1 MDAIRLFL
9 ADARTLAG
17 REAECL
23 PLLPPNR
30 RKEAA
35 AFRPEDARLLC
46 CAAGLLLR
54 GVLGV
59 TRDEDLATGPLGKP
73 SLARGGE
80 AFSLSH
86 AGHYAALA
94 VSGQTVGVDVEP
106 IRPPAALPRKVL
118 TGAELD
124 WLSSHPGP
132 EEFCLLW
139 TRLES
144 ALKAEGCGLAGERR
158 AFSLLES
165 GAPWHWE
172 SVRYDGHWITCAARS
187 PAELRFTVLSAAD
200 LLR

>member
-1 MDAIRLFL
+1 MHSIRLLL
-9 ADARTLAG
+9 ADAHVLAG
-17 REAECL
+17 REAESL

-30 RKEAA
+30 RREAA
-35 AFRPEDARLLC
+35 AFCSDDARLLC

-54 GVLGV
+54 RVLGV
-59 TRDEDLATGPLGKP
+59 TRDEDLAIGPLGKP
-73 SLARGGE
+73 ALTRGGA

-106 IRPPAALPRKVL
+106 IRPPAAFPRKVF

-144 ALKAEGCGLAGERR
+144 ALKAEGCGLAGARR
-158 AFSLLES
+158 AFSLLEP

-172 SVRYDGHWITCAARS
+172 SVHHDGHWITCAARS
-187 PAELRFTVLSAAD
+187 PAELRFTVLSTAD

>member
-1 MDAIRLFL
+1 MNSIRLFL
-9 ADARTLAG
+9 ADARALAG

-23 PLLPPNR
+23 PLLPPGR
-30 RKEAA
+30 RSEAA
-35 AFRPEDARLLC
+35 AFRPEDVRLLC

-59 TRDEDLATGPLGKP
+59 TRDEDLAASPLGKP
-73 SLARGGE
+73 ALARGGA

-106 IRPPAALPRKVL
+106 IQPPSALPRKVF
-118 TGAELD
+118 TRAELD

-144 ALKAEGCGLAGERR
+144 ALKAEGCGLTEGRR
-158 AFSLLES
+158 AFSLLEP
-165 GAPWHWE
+165 GDPWYWE
-172 SVRYDGHWITCAARS
+172 SVRYDNHWVTCAAHS
-187 PAELRFTVLSAAD
+187 PVELRLTALSAAD

>member
-1 MDAIRLFL
+1 MGSIQLFL
-9 ADARTLAG
+9 ADARALAG

-23 PLLPPNR
+23 SLLPPSR
-30 RKEAA
+30 RKKAA

-54 GVLGV
+54 RVLGV
-59 TRDEDLATGPLGKP
+59 TRDEDLAIGPLGKP

-106 IRPPAALPRKVL
+106 IRPPAALPHKVF
-118 TGAELD
+118 TATELD
-124 WLSSHPGP
+124 WLSSHTRP

-158 AFSLLES
+158 TFSLLEP
-165 GAPWHWE
+165 GAPWYWE
-172 SVRYDGHWITCAARS
+172 SICHDGHWITCAARS